1 VEQCKQVLNSPKVN
15 LIMKMTKY
23 PLIGIMKII
32 LKEATNKIEIISSS
46 AISHNKGANLYGIK
60 NSTGGE

>member
-1 VEQCKQVLNSPKVN
+1 
-15 LIMKMTKY
+15 MTKY